1 LKDVTATTAH
11 NVQISASAP
20 AININGRL
28 TLDGNTFRQG
38 RFQVSANDILFDDC
52 LGVALPKA
60 AQPFYL
66 KLSPTGRFDLRDV
79 DIKISETNGGKKYAD
94 FKGFVEFK
102 ACNINAPSAI
112 TEISAVLKAKGL
124 YRTDTLF
131 GDIEAA
137 IIRGSLRVAGKS
149 LTDMEADI
157 HYDQNLQSLLVK
169 DFVADFYD
177 GRLTGKLELNQLS
190 GMGAGYILQTSF
202 ENVDL
207 KQFLSDPNSPKNGH
221 NGYTSGRM
229 DGLLSVSGR
238 IEDNYRRIGRC
249 KLQITGMQTGR
260 LSPLTKLL
268 HVLKL
273 GESTDFAF
281 EQMLVDSY
289 IKKNRL
295 FFDRF
300 DLSGKAL
307 AFNGSGW
314 MGLQDQ
320 NINLVLMAR
329 GQRLAT
335 AEPSLLQSLTDALGH
350 GVVRMEV
357 KGDLYNPEV
366 TTTSLPVI
374 KDTLGLLGTKPIVSE

>member
-1 LKDVTATTAH
+1 
-11 NVQISASAP
+11 
-20 AININGRL
+20 
-28 TLDGNTFRQG
+28 
-38 RFQVSANDILFDDC
+38 
-52 LGVALPKA
+52 
-60 AQPFYL
+60 
-66 KLSPTGRFDLRDV
+66 
-79 DIKISETNGGKKYAD
+79 
-94 FKGFVEFK
+94 
-102 ACNINAPSAI
+102 
-112 TEISAVLKAKGL
+112 
-124 YRTDTLF
+124 
-131 GDIEAA
+131 
-137 IIRGSLRVAGKS
+137 
-149 LTDMEADI
+149 
-157 HYDQNLQSLLVK
+157 LLVK

-190 GMGAGYILQTSF
+190 GMGTGYILQTSF

-207 KQFLSDPNSPKNGH
+207 KQFLSDSNSPKNGH

-229 DGLLSVSGR
+229 DGLLSVSGK

-249 KLQITGMQTGR
+249 RLQITGMEIGR
-260 LSPLTKLL
+260 LSPLAKLL

-281 EQMLVDSY
+281 DQMLVDSY
-289 IKKNRL
+289 IKKDRL

-300 DLSGKAL
+300 DLSGKAV

-314 MGLQDQ
+314 MGLQEQ

-366 TTTSLPVI
+366 T
-374 KDTLGLLGTKPIVSE
+374 